1 MAPGLVRGS
10 SAACQVERQLVE
22 NVWGSYDN
30 LGAPSGRDDVLTG
43 EPLIDPGIVRAV
55 ERMDTK

>member
-1 MAPGLVRGS
+1 M
-10 SAACQVERQLVE
+10 E

-30 LGAPSGRDDVLTG
+30 LGAPSGRDDVLIG

-55 ERMDTK
+55 ERMYTK